1 MSATE
6 LVRRLAV
13 RGKRL
18 ACELDD
24 RIYCSRTVAATT
36 RSHSSNRPGSQ
47 GPGASDSALLVSL
60 DLSRELGWALREA
73 ARASGVAGVPG
84 ELPQQ
89 FDYLFRQVPYLD
101 GEWLLDPV
109 GRVVSQLER
118 YLNPVPEMWL
128 AFQQSQQRLSGS
140 EICERLADSGL
151 DVTTNQLRLWASRGG
166 VGVEKDPETHR
177 NTYSLTEVLAYLENR

>member
-89 FDYLFRQVPYLD
+89 FDYLFRQVPISMGSGCSTQW
-101 GEWLLDPV
+101 GEWSRSWSATSTRSPKC
-109 GRVVSQLER
+109 GWRSNNR
-118 YLNPVPEMWL
+118 
-128 AFQQSQQRLSGS
+128 SSGS
-140 EICERLADSGL
+140 AARKSASAWPTAGWTSPQTSCGCGPAGAGL
-151 DVTTNQLRLWASRGG
+151 VSR
-166 VGVEKDPETHR
+166 KTPRPTETPTR
-177 NTYSLTEVLAYLENR
+177 